1 MQGECLQCVRMV
13 FSCLSSQAFPMQVHR
28 GLFCD
33 VITPP
38 KYPERILFCGWR
50 RDIDDMIM
58 VIHSYTSEFSV
69 LLCLGIFLFLIFVI
83 VISTFM
89 IALVSDSEKRLVINK
104 KTKSIVF
111 RNQALICFKH
121 IDHQI
126 LAKNFIMINKELL
139 LLIPT
144 YHQMR

>member
-1 MQGECLQCVRMV
+1 
-13 FSCLSSQAFPMQVHR
+13 MQVHR
-28 GLFCD
+28 GLFRD

-38 KYPERILFCGWR
+38 KFPERILFCGWR

-69 LLCLGIFLFLIFVI
+69 SPCLGIFLFFIIVV

-104 KTKSIVF
+104 LKKKKTKSIVF
-111 RNQALICFKH
+111 HNQALICFKH
-121 IDHQI
+121 IDHQYYLKI
-126 LAKNFIMINKELL
+126 LL
-139 LLIPT
+139 
-144 YHQMR
+144 